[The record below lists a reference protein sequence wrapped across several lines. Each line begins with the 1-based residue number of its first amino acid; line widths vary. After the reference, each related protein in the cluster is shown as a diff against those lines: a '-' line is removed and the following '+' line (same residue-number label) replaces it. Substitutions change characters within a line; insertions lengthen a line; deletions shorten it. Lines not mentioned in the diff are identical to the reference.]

1 MQTTALTPEEL
12 DARRRR
18 VRATFWKLVA
28 FAFVV
33 YVGFIIAFINRK

>member
-1 MQTTALTPEEL
+1 MEQALTPEEL

-18 VRATFWKLVA
+18 VRATTWRLVA
-28 FAFVV
+28 IALVV